1 MSLRASH
8 ARKNGDLEPAW
19 SLAHHRNV
27 RTSSIASLIG
37 LAVLASACGG
47 ADRSSEGSEVSS
59 GGSASC
65 AWVAFLDGHEYLGGN
80 AVVHPVPGETVGE
93 IRIPGCNDTGQSE
106 APPDEWRT
114 VAVLPG
120 VDASVAVVDAE
131 MPEVIYVRADLDSYP
146 SGIDRYF
153 DAPECVSADEPIDLE
168 GPWLSIPGTDANK
181 EPDPVPPYR
190 VEVLVVKSSAS
201 RYANAELTI
210 AVPPTLGMP
219 ITHADVEESLWGGGS
234 LRVTAACD
242 GERFIAESIEVIRPV
257 AS

>member
-1 MSLRASH
+1 MQ
-8 ARKNGDLEPAW
+8 
-19 SLAHHRNV
+19 
-27 RTSSIASLIG
+27 TSTIASLIG

-65 AWVAFLDGHEYLGGN
+65 ASVAFLDGHEYLGRN

-106 APPDEWRT
+106 APPDDWRT

-131 MPEVIYVRADLDSYP
+131 MPEVIYVRADIDSYP
-146 SGIDRYF
+146 PGIDRYF
-153 DAPECVSADEPIDLE
+153 AAPECVSADEPIDLE

-210 AVPPTLGMP
+210 AVPPTLGMA
-219 ITHADVEESLWGGGS
+219 ITHADVEESLWGAGAYVLPRHVMMGAS
-234 LRVTAACD
+234 LRK
-242 GERFIAESIEVIRPV
+242 
-257 AS
+257 ASTSSRL